1 MLAAAKSMDFELAA
15 TLRDELKQLKSQ
27 LFTEGL

>member
-1 MLAAAKSMDFELAA
+1 MDFELAA